1 VNTEKKPF
9 IVDGSKEKKM
19 VYPVADLHSLDLSI
33 ACASVFA
40 LLHGIKVMT
49 GGKVII
55 ILDHEDLHIS

>member
-1 VNTEKKPF
+1 
-9 IVDGSKEKKM
+9 M

-55 ILDHEDLHIS
+55 ILDHEDLHIL